1 MEEIIQKINLERLI
15 YTIIFILVS
24 ILVYK
29 FFAAIVRHRLKIG
42 KHNKSRDTY
51 FALFSSII
59 RYAYIV
65 LVAICALQ
73 INGVNVSSLLAGVS
87 IISAVLGL
95 ALQDTLK
102 GAIRGFSLASEDY
115 YKVGD
120 YVKINDMSGTVVHL
134 GIRST
139 KLRDGLTGN
148 IITIANSEIN
158 KAEVSADLINVDI
171 PLPYELKL
179 SKAESIMEEIVM
191 RAKAENTDKLIECEY
206 RGVSELA
213 SSSINYR
220 IYAKCSDD
228 RIQIKRNIY
237 HAALAVLEEYKISVP
252 YPQLDVHQK

>member
-1 MEEIIQKINLERLI
+1 MEELLQKINLEHII
-15 YTIIFILVS
+15 YSIIFILCS
-24 ILVYK
+24 ILFYK
-29 FFAAIVRHRLKIG
+29 LVSCPIKNHFKSRK
-42 KHNKSRDTY
+42 KNKGRDTY
-51 FALFSSII
+51 FALISSLI
-59 RYAYIV
+59 RYAYII
-65 LVAICALQ
+65 LVALCVLQ
-73 INGVNVSSLLAGVS
+73 INGFNVTSLLAGVG
-87 IISAVLGL
+87 IASAVIGL
-95 ALQDTLK
+95 ALQDTMK
-102 GAIRGFSLASEDY
+102 DIIRGFSLASEDY

-228 RIQIKRNIY
+228 RIQIKRNIN
-237 HAALAVLEEYKISVP
+237 HAALAVLEEHKISVP